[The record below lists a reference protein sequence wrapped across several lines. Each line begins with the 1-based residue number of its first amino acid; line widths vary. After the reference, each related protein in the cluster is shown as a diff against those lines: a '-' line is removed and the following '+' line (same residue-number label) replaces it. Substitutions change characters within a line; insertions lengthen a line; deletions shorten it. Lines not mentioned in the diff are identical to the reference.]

1 MWRLCEKSM
10 DTSQVCSNDIEINQQ
25 FRRLLAPVQ
34 LLDSLIGGFELEV
47 IAIAISLLLLFF
59 FIKPNVLQNVTID
72 ALFTSCLD
80 L

>member
-10 DTSQVCSNDIEINQQ
+10 DTSRVCSNDIEINQQ

-47 IAIAISLLLLFF
+47 IAIAISLLFF
-59 FIKPNVLQNVTID
+59 FFYKTKCVAECHDRHT
-72 ALFTSCLD
+72 FH
-80 L
+80 